1 MSGLVDAVP
10 QCSRTVTGWRIMPPM
25 TGDTHKWDL
34 RYADAAEMPPARV
47 LLENVHLLPERGVA
61 LDLACGLGANALLLA
76 SRGLEVCAWDSS
88 AVAIDK
94 LRALAQARGLTVQ
107 AEVRDVVER
116 PPEPER
122 FDVIVV
128 SHFLDRSLAPHLM
141 AALRTDGLLFYQ
153 TFTCSRVHKCGPRN
167 PDYLLLDGELLT
179 MFSSLQ
185 LMVYREEGLVGNVDQ
200 GLRGQALLV
209 ARKAT
214 VSR

>member
-1 MSGLVDAVP
+1 MSGLFDAVP
-10 QCSRTVTGWRIMPPM
+10 QRSRTVVGWRIMSPM

-47 LLENVHLLPERGVA
+47 LLENVYLLPERGVA

-94 LRALAQARGLTVQ
+94 LRALAQARGLTLQ
-107 AEVRDVVER
+107 AEVRDVVAR

-122 FDVIVV
+122 FDVIIV

-141 AALRTDGLLFYQ
+141 AALRADGLLFYQ
-153 TFTCSRVHKCGPRN
+153 TFTRSRVHECGPRN
-167 PDYLLLDGELLT
+167 LDYLLMDGELLT
-179 MFSSLQ
+179 MFSPLQ
-185 LMVYREEGLVGNVDQ
+185 LMVYREEGLGGDVDQ
-200 GLRGQALLV
+200 GFRGQALLV
-209 ARKAT
+209 ARKT
-214 VSR
+214 TIRR